1 MILLGDLNVNTM
13 PNSGQPKKN
22 KQLLLNFMHSFDL
35 TQLIKEPTR
44 ITDSARTL
52 IDLIM
57 VNIEHRIVK
66 SGVVPVPLSDHYLV
80 FCIIKV
86 GVLNKSKPRLIEYR
100 SYKNFNVN
108 DFNDDLRNVPWY
120 VVDNESNVDDALLT
134 WNKLFLEVADDHA
147 PVRKRRV
154 KGNLLPWMNNKIRAE
169 MQKRDYFHRKARK
182 SNHSK
187 HWSTYRKLRN
197 AVNCLV
203 KSAKSKYYCDKINEA
218 KGDSKKI
225 WEAVNEACHRNSK
238 SQTAHCIISDGV
250 QYSTPKTIASVMNSF
265 FASIG
270 KLLAD
275 KIPNTYPSCN
285 SFYNNTTVSP
295 FHMTEVDEQFVLHQ
309 LLSLKTNKAIGLD
322 KVSARLL
329 KNSAHTI
336 TTSVTNLL
344 NLSIRTGTFPN
355 LWKCSKITALFKS
368 GDRSNASHYRPIS
381 ILPTLS
387 KILEKAVH
395 SQLYQYLVTND
406 LLTTKQFGFR
416 KGISTESAL
425 TNFADEVLLNMERG
439 KLCGAVFLDLT
450 KAFDT
455 VDHGILLSKL
465 SAIGLSGNSLNWFQS
480 YITKRSQRTCCE
492 SELSSKLPI
501 THGVPQGSILGPL
514 LFVIYIN
521 DLPSV
526 LQSSSASLYAD
537 DTVIYCYGS
546 SSRELSEKLNR
557 DLLTVAQWMNEH
569 KLTLNLEKTKCILI
583 GSNRKLESKVPL
595 TVSILDHKVD
605 NVSSFK
611 YLGIFISSDFKW
623 THHIEYIVKRVNQ
636 RLGLLKRVKHLL
648 PLKSRLLYYNSIV
661 MPLFDYADLVWGDK
675 HNSTL
680 MSSLQTLQNKAAKL
694 ILDRPYIHLHRMP

>member
-1 MILLGDLNVNTM
+1 M
-13 PNSGQPKKN
+13 
-22 KQLLLNFMHSFDL
+22 
-35 TQLIKEPTR
+35 
-44 ITDSARTL
+44 
-52 IDLIM
+52 
-57 VNIEHRIVK
+57 
-66 SGVVPVPLSDHYLV
+66 
-80 FCIIKV
+80 
-86 GVLNKSKPRLIEYR
+86 
-100 SYKNFNVN
+100 
-108 DFNDDLRNVPWY
+108 
-120 VVDNESNVDDALLT
+120 
-134 WNKLFLEVADDHA
+134 
-147 PVRKRRV
+147 
-154 KGNLLPWMNNKIRAE
+154 
-169 MQKRDYFHRKARK
+169 
-182 SNHSK
+182 
-187 HWSTYRKLRN
+187 
-197 AVNCLV
+197 
-203 KSAKSKYYCDKINEA
+203 
-218 KGDSKKI
+218 
-225 WEAVNEACHRNSK
+225 
-238 SQTAHCIISDGV
+238 
-250 QYSTPKTIASVMNSF
+250 
-265 FASIG
+265 
-270 KLLAD
+270 
-275 KIPNTYPSCN
+275 
-285 SFYNNTTVSP
+285 
-295 FHMTEVDEQFVLHQ
+295 
-309 LLSLKTNKAIGLD
+309 
-322 KVSARLL
+322 
-329 KNSAHTI
+329 
-336 TTSVTNLL
+336 

-395 SQLYQYLVTND
+395 SQLYQYLANND
-406 LLTTKQFGFR
+406 LLTTKQYGFR

-425 TNFADEVLLNMERG
+425 TNFAVEVLLNMERG

-480 YITKRSQRTCCE
+480 YINKRSQRTCCE

-583 GSNRKLESKVPL
+583 GSNRKPESKVPL

-623 THHIEYIVKRVNQ
+623 THHIEHIVKKVNQ

-648 PLKSRLLYYNSIV
+648 PFKSRLLYYNSIV

-675 HNSTL
+675 HNLTL

-694 ILDRPYIHLHRMP
+694 ILDRPLYSSASDALTTLNWVSLEKRRYQRRCVYVYKCLNGLVNHDMDLLRHEDQHTYNTRNKDKLRIPIATRQWGQQRTAFQAVNDFNSLNPDIKQSANVAIFKRNILKLD